1 MSVRKIDRLEP
12 DQLIVCHCSANN
24 SRHPEIVEFIMFNY
38 QEELIFPIYKNWIK
52 KSGCQNKLLT
62 L

>member
-24 SRHPEIVEFIMFNY
+24 SKHPEIVEFSC
-38 QEELIFPIYKNWIK
+38 LTIK
-52 KSGCQNKLLT
+52 KNLFSLSIKIGLKRADVKINY
-62 L
+62 